1 MKVVGIRQLRQN
13 ASAYLR
19 LVRRGETVQ
28 IAERGRPVAL
38 WIPIPTGGTIARLE
52 AESRLS
58 EAEGDVL
65 DLGPPLPPAPG
76 RPVPGEV
83 LAKNRE
89 DER

>member
-1 MKVVGIRQLRQN
+1 MKVVGIRELRQN

-38 WIPIPTGGTIARLE
+38 WVPIPTGGGLARLE
-52 AESRLS
+52 AESRLT
-58 EAEGDVL
+58 EAKGDLL
-65 DLGPPLPPAPG
+65 DLGPPLEPAGEQPTPG
-76 RPVPGEV
+76 QA
-83 LAKNRE
+83 LARARD

>member
-19 LVRRGETVQ
+19 LVQRGETVQ
-28 IAERGRPVAL
+28 IADRGRPVAL
-38 WIPIPTGGTIARLE
+38 WIPIPTGGAIARLE
-52 AESRLS
+52 AESRLT

-65 DLGPPLPPAPG
+65 DLGPPLEVARG
-76 RPVPGEV
+76 RPTPGQV